1 MIVREWKKQDVEEIV
16 LIENQCFSDPW
27 SKEMFLDAFSLP
39 ICFGVVV
46 ENEGHIVGYACQ
58 TVLFEDAEILNIAV
72 KKEHRREGLGKKLM
86 LAMQE
91 KAVALGAQKSFLEVR
106 ISNENALKLY
116 RSLGYN
122 DLSVRKK
129 YYEDGEDALVMQK
142 LF

>member
-1 MIVREWKKQDVEEIV
+1 MVEK
-16 LIENQCFSDPW
+16 ENR
-27 SKEMFLDAFSLP
+27 
-39 ICFGVVV
+39 
-46 ENEGHIVGYACQ
+46 IVGYACQ

-72 KKEHRREGLGKKLM
+72 KKEDRREGLGKKLM

-91 KAVALGAQKSFLEVR
+91 KAISLGAQKSFLEVR
-106 ISNENALKLY
+106 ISNESALKLY

-142 LF
+142 VF

>member
-1 MIVREWKKQDVEEIV
+1 MIVREWQKQDVEEIV

-39 ICFGVVV
+39 ICLGFVV

-106 ISNENALKLY
+106 VSNESALRLY